1 MSEAMEIYREAQQNL
16 NDASKLYSKVY
27 DLRRK
32 LASNNNGYRIPP
44 KEVSNI
50 KKNIDTL
57 KREEGKCRRKHKS
70 LMKKIKWDP
79 TKEQYRLKSAA
90 EKIAEAA
97 SRK

>member
-1 MSEAMEIYREAQQNL
+1 MTEAMEIYREAQHEL
-16 NDASKLYSKVY
+16 KEADHYYSKAY
-27 DLRRK
+27 DLRRHMSVYGTGNFSEK
-32 LASNNNGYRIPP
+32 QIASW
-44 KEVSNI
+44 
-50 KKNIDTL
+50 KKDIAMY

-97 SRK
+97 RRK